1 MKNKKDIFKTLILL
15 LTFKFETYLLSTLK
29 LLLHA
34 FKNCHSYNYY
44 MIIMTIT
51 HLGISSNCA
60 ITSGVVGC
68 LVLRD
73 TNLEKRSISYFSNP
87 NNLYLS
93 SYIDSNSCPQLLSQI
108 LSCSSLIVRATFSP
122 QAPAQ
127 SLKCNIFSFCLFG
140 DCFFLFPH

>member
-1 MKNKKDIFKTLILL
+1 MLL
-15 LTFKFETYLLSTLK
+15 NIAI
-29 LLLHA
+29 HI
-34 FKNCHSYNYY
+34 
-44 MIIMTIT
+44 IIMTIT
-51 HLGISSNCA
+51 IPHLGISSNCA

-87 NNLYLS
+87 NNLDLS

-108 LSCSSLIVRATFSP
+108 LTCSSLIVRATFSP

-127 SLKCNIFSFCLFG
+127 SLKCNIFSFCLFVIFVILSFYLF
-140 DCFFLFPH
+140 DCACFLVSS